1 MSRFERVSPLAL
13 VYFIGRTL
21 VQLVRHAVNLL
32 PLAVIVVTG
41 GEQLRSMAMW
51 VVPVA
56 APVLIILYSTVAWWV
71 FRYRIEGHTLHVRDG
86 IFRRKQL
93 TLDYERIQQADVRQ
107 PWYFRPVGLAVLG
120 VESAGSEGREVE
132 LAGLTWQQATELKQ
146 AMLAQSPDAADQHTK
161 AERQTADLQITLPL
175 HEVARYGIVYN
186 PVLLIFPV
194 IFYVLSQLDLI
205 DDVLWPWLEGL
216 VSSINNGSG
225 IAQYGLL
232 VGSMTVLAL
241 ICIVAISVLI
251 AVVRY
256 YGFTLTVTGQRYQT
270 RAGLLTIV
278 TRGFQYVRL
287 QRLVWKQ
294 GLMARLLNRK
304 GLRIDQ
310 SGRPDSRMQGKA
322 FFVPILDRTREQ
334 QLSQSLQ
341 LSVPVWQSV
350 HPVSM
355 LIPWLFTT
363 LIVVAGVTVFTE
375 LDWRWIGHSAWVSA
389 VLAGILIWLSWRRRA
404 VFLDDDWLVVR
415 RGLIGQQQHWIPA
428 YKMQTLR
435 IRQGPWLRL
444 WGVAALHV
452 YSAAGRETIAWL
464 PDEQIQT
471 YFERLLLRTGEY
483 QGRWM

>member
-13 VYFIGRTL
+13 VYFVGRTL

-41 GEQLRSMAMW
+41 GEQLRSLALW
-51 VVPVA
+51 VVPVG
-56 APVLIILYSTVAWWV
+56 APVLIILYATAAWWV

-107 PWYFRPVGLAVLG
+107 PWYFRPVGLAILG

-132 LAGLTWQQATELKQ
+132 LAGLTWQRATELKQ
-146 AMLAQSPDAADQHTK
+146 AMLAQSTDAADQQ
-161 AERQTADLQITLPL
+161 ARSEMQTADLQICLPL
-175 HEVARYGIVYN
+175 REVARYGIVYN

-205 DDVLWPWLEGL
+205 DDVLWPRLEEL
-216 VSSINNGSG
+216 VSTINNGAG

-232 VGSMTVLAL
+232 VGSLAVLAL
-241 ICIVAISVLI
+241 VCLVAISVVI
-251 AVVRY
+251 AIVRY
-256 YGFTLTVTGQRYQT
+256 HGFTLTVTGQRYQT

-294 GLMARLLNRK
+294 GMMARLLNRK

-322 FFVPILDRTREQ
+322 FFVPILDPAREQ

-350 HPVSM
+350 HPASM
-355 LIPWLFTT
+355 VVPWLFTT
-363 LIVVAGVTVFTE
+363 LIIVAGVAAVSGQDGS
-375 LDWRWIGHSAWVSA
+375 LIVHAVWVGA
-389 VLAGILIWLSWRRRA
+389 LLAGMLMWLSWRRRA
-404 VFLDDDWLVVR
+404 VSLDDDWLVIR
-415 RGLIGQQQHWIPA
+415 HGLIGQQQHWIPA
-428 YKMQTLR
+428 SKMQTLR

-444 WGVAALHV
+444 WGVSALHV

-464 PDEQIQT
+464 PSEQIQS
-471 YFERLLLRTGEY
+471 YYERLLVRTGEY